1 MKKTRLLTG
10 WALTLIMAGCAAP
23 TMKVPPV
30 TKYEQREEA
39 RKQIA
44 MASRRTPLK
53 MRKNEKNLDP
63 EKWLNEIAYQIY
75 RANAEFC
82 DKTRFISG
90 FSWESR
96 PYLYK
101 GALGDRAAYVLQVYE
116 DSPAE
121 KAGLKEGDR
130 IIRIN
135 GHYLGTSGAGAKNML
150 ENHFRQGGMTNQL
163 VVDRGGT
170 RKGAPAE
177 LVEISV
183 GQTRNCDY
191 PVHIKPDS
199 KVNAYTDGKKIVFTT
214 GLLKF
219 ADTSEELAFVLSHE
233 LAHIIEKHVD
243 KSKANTF
250 IGAGIGAAVGAA
262 LGVLLDAGLS
272 RSSGGKKKRTT
283 NYAERLGTVGM
294 AAGAIK
300 GRLAYSPEF
309 EGEADYIGVY
319 LMGRAGYELDN
330 VAGFW
335 RRMGAKHPQA
345 IMHSVT
351 HQPTAKRFVAVEK
364 AVREFQW
371 KQSRGERLIP
381 EKKAF
386 STGSYAESEHG
397 NEGEGN

>member
-1 MKKTRLLTG
+1 MRKARLLMG
-10 WALTLIMAGCAAP
+10 GLLTLIMVGCAP

-53 MRKNEKNLDP
+53 MRKNEKSLDP
-63 EKWLNEIAYQIY
+63 EKWLREVSYQIY

-82 DKTRFISG
+82 DKTRYVSG
-90 FSWESR
+90 FAYQNR
-96 PYLYK
+96 PYLHK
-101 GALGDRAAYVLQVYE
+101 GALGDRIAYVTEVYE

-121 KAGLKEGDR
+121 KAGLRVGDR
-130 IIRIN
+130 IITVN
-135 GHYLGTSGAGAKNML
+135 GHHVGRKGLRDHFAKSY
-150 ENHFRQGGMTNQL
+150 EKGGETNAFG
-163 VVDRGGT
+163 VDRGGND
-170 RKGAPAE
+170 KGDPIEMVE
-177 LVEISV
+177 LEV

-191 PVHIKPDS
+191 PFHIKPDN

-219 ADTSEELAFVLSHE
+219 ADTSEELAFVFSHE
-233 LAHIIEKHVD
+233 LAHIIHKHVS
-243 KSKANTF
+243 KSQTNTF
-250 IGAGIGAAVGAA
+250 IGAGIGAAVGTA
-262 LGVLLDAGLS
+262 LGALLDAGLS
-272 RSSGGKKKRTT
+272 RSSGGKKVRTT

-319 LMGRAGYELDN
+319 LMGRAGYKLDN
-330 VAGFW
+330 VAEFW

-364 AVREFQW
+364 AVKEFKW

-381 EKKAF
+381 EKMDF
-386 STGSYAESEHG
+386 STGSSPESERE
-397 NEGEGN
+397 NEEEGN